1 MMLAARSMK
10 ILNAAVESFIAR
22 GEPVSSQW
30 LYEPYRFG
38 IKPAMIRHELETLT
52 EEGYLEQPYHSAG
65 RIPCD
70 KGFEFFA
77 HCLLGEARTETQG
90 ADKAL
95 RTLFERRAWDDLLS
109 GLADE
114 LGVLGGFGNARG
126 EIAKEGLECLMEN
139 FFWETREDVEQV
151 IRDFVGLDE
160 RLGSVVERWEGDPLQ
175 VFVGRRS
182 PLTRS
187 DELTVVM
194 GKYRVQGND
203 GVVCTIGPKRMNYRR
218 VIHVMRNMGV
228 KQ

>member
-1 MMLAARSMK
+1 MTCGERSTK

-30 LYEPYRFG
+30 LYEHYRFG
-38 IKPAMIRHELETLT
+38 IKPAMIRHELEALT
-52 EEGYLEQPYHSAG
+52 EGGYLEQPYHSAG
-65 RIPCD
+65 RIPRD

-77 HCLLGEARTETQG
+77 HWLLGERQTEAQE
-90 ADKAL
+90 ADKVL
-95 RTLFERRAWDDLLS
+95 RVLFERHGWDDLLS

-160 RLGSVVERWEGDPLQ
+160 RLEGVVERWEGEPLQ
-175 VFVGRRS
+175 VFVGRS
-182 PLTRS
+182 PLTKC
-187 DELTVVM
+187 EGLAVVM

-203 GVVCTIGPKRMNYRR
+203 VVVCTIGPKRMNYRR
-218 VIHVMRNMGV
+218 VIHVMRNMGTNE
-228 KQ
+228 

>member
-1 MMLAARSMK
+1 MTCGERSTK

-30 LYEPYRFG
+30 LYEHYRFG
-38 IKPAMIRHELETLT
+38 IKPAMIRHELEALT
-52 EEGYLEQPYHSAG
+52 EGGYLEQPYHSAG

-70 KGFEFFA
+70 KGFEFLA
-77 HCLLGEARTETQG
+77 HSLLHERQTEAHE
-90 ADKAL
+90 ADSAL
-95 RTLFERRAWDDLLS
+95 RALFERRAWDDLLS
-109 GLADE
+109 GLAGE

-160 RLGSVVERWEGDPLQ
+160 RLGSVVERWEGEPLQ

-182 PLTRS
+182 PLTKS
-187 DELTVVM
+187 EGLAVVM

-203 GVVCTIGPKRMNYRR
+203 VVVCTIGPKRMNYRR
-218 VIHVMRNMGV
+218 VIHVMRNMGTNE
-228 KQ
+228 